1 MKRIIC
7 SLLVFCLL
15 LPALAFAAPSQKLQ
29 SIYDSVD
36 TLNVEELVA
45 LQDYVNAKI
54 DASSAINTDET
65 TYVLNKNTKKFHY
78 ADCASAK
85 SIKDKN
91 RMLRRAL
98 LVTPRAF
105 RVTSQNLLNMQKAAR
120 FMQRAAFSFMRFFTP
135 FQASDCRSSP
145 PFHRRD
151 RTVPCSPSL

>member
-1 MKRIIC
+1 M
-7 SLLVFCLL
+7 L

-29 SIYDSVD
+29 AIYDSVD

-54 DASSAINTDET
+54 DASSAVNTDET

-91 RMLRRAL
+91 R
-98 LVTPRAF
+98 TTYTGS
-105 RVTSQNLLNMQKAAR
+105 RVK
-120 FMQRAAFSFMRFFTP
+120 
-135 FQASDCRSSP
+135 SSP
-145 PFHRRD
+145 TAINRAKNVIPKLQADASEFNS
-151 RTVPCSPSL
+151 VLLSQA